1 MDTLPVSFASQLCI
15 QQDGSID
22 RIPLN
27 NAINTLAKI
36 IWKKS
41 GFRFWHRRTDWDD
54 RRYIYFCSQDAERVP
69 PSEAKGKRD
78 APRMERFSCQS
89 HLSFRPSLE
98 DRTLAVSLRHT
109 YHMPYED
116 HQLSTEVLEFIQ
128 ARNAFS
134 TPAEIYRDLQA
145 AQPSGWDLATSQQ
158 VYYQWQQSNS
168 NVWRRD
174 LDPLVSAQ
182 KLLSEHSECTSSTYF
197 AGNMRAIA
205 FYISDSVRNLASC
218 TKELAIDATFGTN
231 NMAMNLFAVLAE
243 VDGTGV
249 PLAYCF
255 MDTFKDNT
263 HGVRRAE
270 PGAATAILDQFL
282 RPLQGAGF
290 EPTFFGMDKDFSEIV
305 AIRQVWPKATI
316 QLCYWHAR
324 RAIRMKLT
332 SSRQTNTQAE
342 YRPLE
347 GQMLIPDLEI
357 CWGSMP
363 TSRLMETI
371 DMVVAIVPQAQRI
384 LSSMVEWKH
393 HGAMSKI
400 PCLIS
405 FLDTTIPIHSSL
417 TKMVHT
423 NLQSIFIVPVPRK
436 CITGADRAITS
447 DYGPTFGSIGISQA
461 SGLCGHDQPTERK
474 FQS

>member
-168 NVWRRD
+168 NVWRSD
-174 LDPLVSAQ
+174 LNPLVSAQ
-182 KLLSEHSECTSSTYF
+182 KLLSEHSECTPSKYF
-197 AGNMRAIA
+197 AGNMRAVDLVEDVKGNIDE
-205 FYISDSVRNLASC
+205 FISDMQL
-218 TKELAIDATFGTN
+218 
-231 NMAMNLFAVLAE
+231 AMNYFQEQRAKGNDKFVEKFVAANASNRTLVQE
-243 VDGTGV
+243 VKM
-249 PLAYCF
+249 LQNQRA
-255 MDTFKDNT
+255 M
-263 HGVRRAE
+263 RRTW
-270 PGAATAILDQFL
+270 AA
-282 RPLQGAGF
+282 
-290 EPTFFGMDKDFSEIV
+290 
-305 AIRQVWPKATI
+305 
-316 QLCYWHAR
+316 
-324 RAIRMKLT
+324 
-332 SSRQTNTQAE
+332 
-342 YRPLE
+342 
-347 GQMLIPDLEI
+347 
-357 CWGSMP
+357 
-363 TSRLMETI
+363 
-371 DMVVAIVPQAQRI
+371 
-384 LSSMVEWKH
+384 WKH
-393 HGAMSKI
+393 PATMYY
-400 PCLIS
+400 
-405 FLDTTIPIHSSL
+405 
-417 TKMVHT
+417 
-423 NLQSIFIVPVPRK
+423 N
-436 CITGADRAITS
+436 
-447 DYGPTFGSIGISQA
+447 
-461 SGLCGHDQPTERK
+461 
-474 FQS
+474 